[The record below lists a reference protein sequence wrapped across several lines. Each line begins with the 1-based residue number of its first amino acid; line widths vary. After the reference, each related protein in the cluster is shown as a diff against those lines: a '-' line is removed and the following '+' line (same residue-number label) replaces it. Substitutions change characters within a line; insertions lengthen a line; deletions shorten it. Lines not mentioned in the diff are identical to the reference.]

1 VICDERK
8 SKAGFPFEAF
18 EGGTDCRSESAH
30 LVVEHIP
37 KADLIFLLL
46 FLGSADHGGCGAR
59 STASHSCHKTVS
71 LSLFLSFSLSL
82 ARSLRSQSIDL
93 PAGVRAAACASDI
106 YRPCTACSPTASVCC
121 VCARARSKAPNSV
134 GGDGGGGCVC
144 LIFIVVA
151 SGYNIMYAAAAAAAA
166 AGNTKVLFCRSA
178 ALSAFCTGENAD
190 FPLSLCAICTFV
202 CKVHV
207 LLRGQWAVLLN
218 SQ

>member
-1 VICDERK
+1 M
-8 SKAGFPFEAF
+8 
-18 EGGTDCRSESAH
+18 
-30 LVVEHIP
+30 VVVVRG
-37 KADLIFLLL
+37 LLRATHAIRL
-46 FLGSADHGGCGAR
+46 FLSLYF
-59 STASHSCHKTVS
+59 S
-71 LSLFLSFSLSL
+71 LSLSLSLSL

-134 GGDGGGGCVC
+134 GGDGDGGGCVC

-151 SGYNIMYAAAAAAAA
+151 SGYNIMYAAAAA

-190 FPLSLCAICTFV
+190 FPLSLRYLHFC
-202 CKVHV
+202 
-207 LLRGQWAVLLN
+207 G
-218 SQ
+218 